1 MMRRT
6 KFPGKTTVSPGGL
19 IKKTFWFRPDEA
31 YRLRKAAFEEETT
44 QAELVRAA
52 VRRYFGMDDDDR
64 DEGKPEPIG
73 ENLAE
78 DVAEE
83 LRSVP
88 DLRGELA
95 SLLREFTSS
104 PDKAAELMRLLD
116 NSAEDSNDD

>member
-1 MMRRT
+1 MRRT
-6 KFPGKTTVSPGGL
+6 KNPGKTTVSPGGL

-52 VRRYFGMDDDDR
+52 VRSYFGMDVDDR
-64 DEGKPEPIG
+64 DEERPDPIG

-78 DVAEE
+78 DVAEDM
-83 LRSVP
+83 RSVP
-88 DLRGELA
+88 ELREELA

-104 PDKAAELMRLLD
+104 PEKTAELMTLLEGE
-116 NSAEDSNDD
+116 ADDGKVTS